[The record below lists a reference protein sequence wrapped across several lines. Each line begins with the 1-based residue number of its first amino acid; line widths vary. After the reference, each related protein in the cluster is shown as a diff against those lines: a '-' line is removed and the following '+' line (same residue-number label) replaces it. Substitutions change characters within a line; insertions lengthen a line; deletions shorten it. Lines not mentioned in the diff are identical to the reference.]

1 MPITKLDLTN
11 MYLMAI
17 NCSNPNMIQ
26 DKNYSTLSQKR
37 TSDELTLFSVFKRFY
52 ALFME
57 QSNQINFT

>member
-1 MPITKLDLTN
+1 
-11 MYLMAI
+11 MAI